1 MFVGNKMLWILYFV
15 FFITSAIAVYSASAT
30 EIINSYG
37 SSSSNPALKH
47 ILFYF
52 IGFVAVWCIS
62 RLTPYSI
69 RKFGTFLYLAGMLLL
84 LALLFIKPINLN
96 GATRWV
102 SFFGISLQPSEFY
115 KLSLP
120 LFGAFIAF
128 WVHKSPMLY
137 KVNYSIY
144 FAWVLMGFII
154 FGKESA
160 STGIFIG
167 VYTFIYTL
175 IMRVRWSYLWRVYI
189 AGAVLALLGLGLL
202 FVVPKEYLPSRL
214 GTWTNRLE
222 GMGQEIPTD
231 RFEDNVRQA
240 QYSQIAIANSGIT
253 GVGPGHSKIKEV
265 LPMANSDFIFA
276 IIIEEFGVFGLL
288 WVSALYVAL
297 LITIGLMAQ
306 REKSLY
312 RRLLILGIGI
322 LIPMQAL
329 VNMAVVA
336 AIFMTGQTL
345 PLISV
350 GGSSLITSSIA
361 FGILL
366 SISNQQGKAKQLT
379 QEAAKHGI
387 ELDEQRVA
395 ITN

>member
-1 MFVGNKMLWILYFV
+1 
-15 FFITSAIAVYSASAT
+15 
-30 EIINSYG
+30 
-37 SSSSNPALKH
+37 
-47 ILFYF
+47 
-52 IGFVAVWCIS
+52 
-62 RLTPYSI
+62 
-69 RKFGTFLYLAGMLLL
+69 
-84 LALLFIKPINLN
+84 
-96 GATRWV
+96 
-102 SFFGISLQPSEFY
+102 
-115 KLSLP
+115 
-120 LFGAFIAF
+120 
-128 WVHKSPMLY
+128 
-137 KVNYSIY
+137 
-144 FAWVLMGFII
+144 
-154 FGKESA
+154 
-160 STGIFIG
+160 
-167 VYTFIYTL
+167 
-175 IMRVRWSYLWRVYI
+175 
-189 AGAVLALLGLGLL
+189 
-202 FVVPKEYLPSRL
+202 
-214 GTWTNRLE
+214 
-222 GMGQEIPTD
+222 
-231 RFEDNVRQA
+231 
-240 QYSQIAIANSGIT
+240 
-253 GVGPGHSKIKEV
+253 
-265 LPMANSDFIFA
+265 MANSDFIFA